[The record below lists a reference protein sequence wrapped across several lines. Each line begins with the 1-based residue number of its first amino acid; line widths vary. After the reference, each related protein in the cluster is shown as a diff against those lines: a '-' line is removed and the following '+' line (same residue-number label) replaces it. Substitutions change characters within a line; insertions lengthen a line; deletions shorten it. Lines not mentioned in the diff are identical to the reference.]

1 MKCKVKLFFKENYKF
16 ILVLMVMILCLY
28 IKLPFY
34 AMASG
39 GVINITDRVVM
50 DGYEY
55 TDDGS
60 LNMLYVSEYELTPAT
75 YIVAKLRGWE
85 IEKEDTR
92 QVSDESSHDIKV
104 RNKIMRDNSLDIA
117 TMVAYKSANKKIEIK
132 SKRNIII
139 ATTSDNVLK
148 VGDIIIGVD
157 NIEYEDVS
165 DVKEAIASKAVG
177 EDIVFNII
185 RDGKEKEVSSKVSL
199 DNGSKVV
206 GIIITTEYEY
216 DMEPEVYVKF
226 RSSESGASGGLM
238 LTLTIYNAISGEDI
252 IKGKNISG
260 TGTISMD
267 GSVGEIDG
275 VKYKIMGAGKNDMDI
290 VFVPSANYDEA
301 IRTKEEYG
309 YDMDIVKVDN
319 FNDAIVYLRNN

>member
-1 MKCKVKLFFKENYKF
+1 MKLKVKDFIKDNYKF

-28 IKLPFY
+28 IKLPYY
-34 AMASG
+34 AMAPG
-39 GVINITDRVVM
+39 GVINITDRVEM
-50 DGYEY
+50 DGYEVS
-55 TDDGS
+55 DGS

-75 YIVAKLRGWE
+75 YIMAKIKSWE

-117 TMVAYKSANKKIEIK
+117 TMVAYKSANKKIEVK
-132 SKRNIII
+132 NKKNIII
-139 ATTSDNVLK
+139 ATTGDNVLK
-148 VGDIIIGVD
+148 VGDVIIGVD

-165 DVKEAIASKAVG
+165 DVKEAIASKDVG

-185 RDGKEKEVSSKVSL
+185 RDGKEKDVVSKVSL
-199 DNGSKVV
+199 DNGNKVV

-216 DMEPEVYVKF
+216 DMEPEVDIRFK
-226 RSSESGASGGLM
+226 SSESGASGGLM
-238 LTLTIYNAISGEDI
+238 LTLTIYNAVSDEDI
-252 IKGKNISG
+252 IRGRNIAG
-260 TGTISMD
+260 TGTISID

-275 VKYKIMGAGKNDMDI
+275 IKYKIMGAGKNDMDI
-290 VFVPSANYDEA
+290 VFVPRANYDEA

-309 YDMDIVKVDN
+309 YKLDIVKVDN
-319 FNDAIVYLRNN
+319 FNDAIDYLKNN